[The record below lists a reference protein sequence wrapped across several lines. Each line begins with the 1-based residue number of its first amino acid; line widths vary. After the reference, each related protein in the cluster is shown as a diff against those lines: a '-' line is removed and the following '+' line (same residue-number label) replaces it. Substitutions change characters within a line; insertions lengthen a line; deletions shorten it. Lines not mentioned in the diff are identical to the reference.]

1 MGGIAAGLG
10 LAGSAISAAGTLM
23 SAGSQASALRAQSPM
38 DMLSA
43 AYEAQQA
50 KWNADESRAASQRK
64 AISIGQQEDAVRSKL
79 QAAAAATGGD
89 TSDSGVQALDA
100 GIIRKGEYQQL
111 MEMYGGEQR
120 ARGWED
126 QARNIA
132 IGGLNKANANMAKA
146 SALESQAPLSA
157 AGTLMSGAAGAFDKY
172 GDKAWS
178 KIKAWSEG

>member
-1 MGGIAAGLG
+1 MGGIAAGVGILG
-10 LAGSAISAAGTLM
+10 SVMSAGSTLM
-23 SAGSQASALRAQSPM
+23 SAGSQASALRAQAPN
-38 DMLSA
+38 DYLAA

-64 AISIGQQEDAVRSKL
+64 AMAIGQQEDAVRSKL
-79 QAAAAATGGD
+79 QANAAMGGGD
-89 TSDSGVQALDA
+89 TTDSGVQALDA

-111 MEMYGGEQR
+111 MEMYAGESR

-126 QARNIA
+126 QSRNLL
-132 IGGLNKANANMAKA
+132 IGGINKSNADNYKA
-146 SALESQAPLSA
+146 STLESQAPISA